1 MTALPDLDY
10 ALSSISSQV
19 FIKRFSI
26 YPKARRTV
34 AVKNT
39 GYDFEDNKTMLTR
52 FERNVTGTLA
62 RQLLVILFGLVSAII
77 LARVLGPEGNGLYT
91 LSILLPTVLSTFLN
105 LGAAPANVYFIGRGT
120 VDVRNALFAN
130 LWLWLILS
138 VLGILVGAITIWSRG
153 DVFFPGVPRPLLWGG
168 VAVFPLVLLQA
179 FLISLLQG
187 KQDFR
192 RFNTVSIIAPGVM
205 LVLFLALVWGLSMEV
220 PGMEVPGALLAYGIG
235 YLVALVL
242 TIRAVWVHCQSDIRG
257 LSRRLYAKQCIDYG
271 WKAHLSNIL
280 AFVNYRAD
288 IFLVNFFLTPAL
300 TGIYV
305 IAVQIAER
313 LWLLSQAVST
323 VLLPRLSELYQDEKK
338 RNHLTPVIARW
349 VFIAT
354 FFAAV
359 LLVLV
364 AKPLIVLL
372 FGSKYINA
380 TGALI
385 WLLPGIVLGSLSRI
399 LSNDIAARGKPELNM
414 YVAFFVVS
422 VNIIANIIL
431 IPMMGI
437 NGAAL
442 ATTIA
447 YSLNAIAKLYL
458 YTRLSGN
465 MWWQPLLL
473 DRTDIALI
481 FT

>member
-1 MTALPDLDY
+1 M
-10 ALSSISSQV
+10 V
-19 FIKRFSI
+19 
-26 YPKARRTV
+26 V
-34 AVKNT
+34 ENT

-62 RQLLVILFGLVSAII
+62 RQLLVILLGLVSGII

-138 VLGILVGAITIWSRG
+138 ALGIMVGAIIIWSRG

-179 FLISLLQG
+179 FLISILQG

-192 RFNTVSIIAPGVM
+192 RFNTVSIIAPCVM
-205 LVLFLALVWGLSMEV
+205 LVLFLALVWGLSM
-220 PGMEVPGALLAYGIG
+220 GVPGALLAYGLG

-257 LSRRLYAKQCIDYG
+257 LSQRLYAKQCIGYG

-288 IFLVNFFLTPAL
+288 IFLINFFLTPAL

-338 RNHLTPVIARW
+338 RNHLTQVIARW
-349 VFIAT
+349 VFLAT

-359 LLVLV
+359 SIVLV

-385 WLLPGIVLGSLSRI
+385 WLLPGIALGSLSRI

-447 YSLNAIAKLYL
+447 YLLNAVAKLYL

-473 DRTDIALI
+473 DKTDIALI
-481 FT
+481 LQRVKAVHRSIF

>member
-1 MTALPDLDY
+1 M
-10 ALSSISSQV
+10 
-19 FIKRFSI
+19 
-26 YPKARRTV
+26 
-34 AVKNT
+34 
-39 GYDFEDNKTMLTR
+39 
-52 FERNVTGTLA
+52 
-62 RQLLVILFGLVSAII
+62 
-77 LARVLGPEGNGLYT
+77 LGPKGNGLYT
-91 LSILLPTVLSTFLN
+91 LSILVPTVLSTFLN
-105 LGAAPANVYFIGRGT
+105 LGIAPANVYFISRGT
-120 VDVRNALFAN
+120 VDVRNALFTN
-130 LWLWLILS
+130 LWLVLILS
-138 VLGILVGAITIWSRG
+138 VLGILFGAITIWSRG
-153 DVFFPGVPRPLLWGG
+153 DVFFPGVSLPLLWGG
-168 VAVFPLVLLQA
+168 VAVFPLLLLHA

-192 RFNTVSIIAPGVM
+192 SFNTVSIIAPGVM
-205 LVLFLALVWGLSMEV
+205 LVLFLALVWGL
-220 PGMEVPGALLAYGIG
+220 GMKVPGALLAYGIG
-235 YLVALVL
+235 YSVALVL
-242 TIRAVWVHCQSDIRG
+242 TFRAVWVHCQSDIRG
-257 LSRRLYAKQCIDYG
+257 LSPRLYAKQCIGYG
-271 WKAHLSNIL
+271 WKVHLSNIL

-305 IAVQIAER
+305 IAVQIAEQ
-313 LWLLSQAVST
+313 LWLLSQAVSI
-323 VLLPRLSELYQDEKK
+323 VLLPRLSELYQDEKT
-338 RNHLTPVIARW
+338 RRRLTPVIARW

-359 LLVLV
+359 LLSLV

-414 YVAFFVVS
+414 YVAFFVIS
-422 VNIIANIIL
+422 VNIIANIVL

-442 ATTIA
+442 ATTVA

-458 YTRLSGN
+458 YARLSGN
-465 MWWQPLLL
+465 MWWQPFLL
-473 DRTDIALI
+473 DRADMALI
-481 FT
+481 LRRFKVLYKSIF

>member
-1 MTALPDLDY
+1 
-10 ALSSISSQV
+10 
-19 FIKRFSI
+19 
-26 YPKARRTV
+26 
-34 AVKNT
+34 
-39 GYDFEDNKTMLTR
+39 MLTR

-62 RQLLVILFGLVSAII
+62 RQLLVILLGLASAII
-77 LARVLGPEGNGLYT
+77 LARVLGPEGNGLYA
-91 LSILLPTVLSTFLN
+91 LSILLPTILSTFLN
-105 LGAAPANVYFIGRGT
+105 LGAAQANVYFIGRGT
-120 VDVRNALFAN
+120 IDVRNALFAN

-138 VLGILVGAITIWSRG
+138 VLGILFSAVTIWSRG
-153 DVFFPGVPRPLLWGG
+153 DIFFPGVPLPLLWSG

-205 LVLFLALVWGLSMEV
+205 LILLLAMVWGLSM
-220 PGMEVPGALLAYGIG
+220 GVPGALLAYGLG
-235 YLVALVL
+235 YLVALAL
-242 TIRAVWVHCQSDIRG
+242 TIWSVWIHCQLDVRD
-257 LSRRLYAKQCIDYG
+257 LSPFLYAKQCIGYG

-280 AFVNYRAD
+280 GFVNYRAD

-323 VLLPRLSELYQDEKK
+323 VLLPRLSELYQDEKT
-338 RNHLTPVIARW
+338 RRRLTPVIARW
-349 VFIAT
+349 VFLAT

-359 LLVLV
+359 SLALV
-364 AKPLIVLL
+364 AKPLIILL
-372 FGSKYINA
+372 FGLKYINA
-380 TGALI
+380 TSALI
-385 WLLPGIVLGSLSRI
+385 WLLPGIILGSLSRI

-422 VNIIANIIL
+422 VNIIANIFL

-437 NGAAL
+437 KGAAL

-447 YSLNAIAKLYL
+447 YSVNTIAKLCL
-458 YTRLSGN
+458 YARLSGN
-465 MWWQPLLL
+465 IWWQPLLL

-481 FT
+481 FQRVKAIHRSIF